1 MAELKIAAAAENLDA
16 VIAFVEEQMHLAGC
30 PARIIAQV
38 DMAVEEIFVNIASYA
53 YQPGTGEAEI
63 SCTAAGEPPS
73 VTVRFADSGRPY
85 DPLRRADPDI
95 TLSAEER
102 AVGGLG
108 ILMVK
113 KLMDETAYEY
123 VDGKNV
129 LTIKKH
135 A

>member
-1 MAELKIAAAAENLDA
+1 M
-16 VIAFVEEQMHLAGC
+16 
-30 PARIIAQV
+30 AQV
-38 DMAVEEIFVNIASYA
+38 DMAVEEIFVNIARYA
-53 YQPGTGEAEI
+53 YQPGTGEA
-63 SCTAAGEPPS
+63 GDQLRPPPASRSS

-129 LTIKKH
+129 LTIKKY

>member
-16 VIAFVEEQMHLAGC
+16 VIAFVEEQMHLAGL
-30 PARIIAQV
+30 PGADDRPGRHGRGGDIREHRDLRLSARH
-38 DMAVEEIFVNIASYA
+38 
-53 YQPGTGEAEI
+53 GRGGGKLHR
-63 SCTAAGEPPS
+63 AGEPPS

-129 LTIKKH
+129 LTIKKY

>member
-30 PARIIAQV
+30 PARMIAQV

-85 DPLRRADPDI
+85 DRFGAPTRTSP
-95 TLSAEER
+95 SAPR
-102 AVGGLG
+102 SARWAGS
-108 ILMVK
+108 
-113 KLMDETAYEY
+113 AYSW
-123 VDGKNV
+123 
-129 LTIKKH
+129 
-135 A
+135 